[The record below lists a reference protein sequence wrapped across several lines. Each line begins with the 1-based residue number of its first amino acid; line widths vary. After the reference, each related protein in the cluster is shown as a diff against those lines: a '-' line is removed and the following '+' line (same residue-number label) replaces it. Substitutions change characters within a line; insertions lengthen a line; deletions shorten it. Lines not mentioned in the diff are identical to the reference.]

1 MVLNKTSKEEIR
13 KIIEMELADYNGEEK
28 IHLDKDLLE
37 SLMFKDITTIIDNTE
52 QKMRRIVWS
61 GQFLRKIDLSEVSF
75 DNVHWNYENHDANC
89 KYIVDLSGTNAIID
103 FSKSFDNMCRPQ
115 SGVVINSCNLSETN
129 LLNGEIIT
137 KIYNS
142 DLSNSSLNLG
152 TGERG
157 DLIILN
163 SNLNGVNLSNLTV
176 PMETFLDYENWNY
189 IRAGFQVRSVCL
201 KNTGLSIR
209 YDKNIPSGILT
220 EYKKIINPKRR
231 FVEASHD
238 LERYCKECRQGYI
251 LGQLIKAG
259 LLEGCYVNGILIKS
273 KNQRLDIK
281 NKVLN
286 EYEQMKQDI
295 IKKVKS
301 QIGQHRK

>member
-1 MVLNKTSKEEIR
+1 MYINDVHI
-13 KIIEMELADYNGEEK
+13 
-28 IHLDKDLLE
+28 LLYVVIG
-37 SLMFKDITTIIDNTE
+37 LIGLFVG
-52 QKMRRIVWS
+52 RIVEW
-61 GQFLRKIDLSEVSF
+61 
-75 DNVHWNYENHDANC
+75 
-89 KYIVDLSGTNAIID
+89 
-103 FSKSFDNMCRPQ
+103 
-115 SGVVINSCNLSETN
+115 CN
-129 LLNGEIIT
+129 
-137 KIYNS
+137 
-142 DLSNSSLNLG
+142 
-152 TGERG
+152 
-157 DLIILN
+157 
-163 SNLNGVNLSNLTV
+163 
-176 PMETFLDYENWNY
+176 
-189 IRAGFQVRSVCL
+189 IRL
-201 KNTGLSIR
+201 
-209 YDKNIPSGILT
+209 P

-238 LERYCKECRQGYI
+238 LERYCKETRLGYI